1 MNPFDLVK
9 NFQALQGQ
17 MTEMQG
23 RLKNITITGA
33 SGGDMVKVLINGQM
47 EILDVII
54 APEIVNPADV
64 GMLEDLVLSA
74 LNDAH
79 NKIKE
84 KIQSEMG
91 NNLGG
96 LGLNIPGLS

>member
-1 MNPFDLVK
+1 MNPFDLIK

-17 MTEMQG
+17 MTEMQD
-23 RLKNITITGA
+23 RLKNVTVTGA
-33 SGGDMVKVLINGQM
+33 SGGDMVKILMNGQM
-47 EILDVII
+47 EVLDVII
-54 APEIVNPADV
+54 APEIVNPGEV

-74 LNDAH
+74 LSDAH

-91 NNLGG
+91 DSLGG
-96 LGLNIPGLS
+96 MGLNLPGLG